1 MITIE
6 KAKELIQKQEV
17 RIASQKL
24 AIKEALDFVLSENV
38 IAEIDLP
45 PFPQSAV
52 DGYAVNFEEIKEENT
67 FIKVVGEAA
76 AGNTSKIILQ
86 SGTSIRIFTGA
97 PVPENATAVVMQEKT
112 QNADGG
118 VIIKEFPL
126 KKEQNIR
133 PVGDEIKSGE
143 LLLSKGIKL
152 NPASIAVLQSQG
164 LQVVRVSKKPNIG
177 ILVTGTELVEPGQ
190 VLKYG
195 QIYESNSAALVNALK
210 KYSYL
215 VQTVSKA
222 EDDYNLLLKKLEL
235 LFHTNDV
242 IIVSGGIS
250 VGDYDFTGKALKE
263 IGVEEIFYK
272 VNQKPGKPIFFG
284 KKENTFVFGL
294 PGNPAAALVC
304 LYQYVIPLLAKMEGQ
319 IDYPFPI
326 IYAESED
333 EINVKDNRGHFLK
346 AFLKNGKISLLGKQ
360 GSHMLQT
367 FATSNALIY
376 LPAGK
381 NEVKKG
387 EMVEVHLV

>member
-97 PVPENATAVVMQEKT
+97 PLPENATAVVMQEKT

-118 VIIKEFPL
+118 IIIKEFPL

-164 LQVVRVSKKPNIG
+164 LQVVSVSKKPNIG

-222 EDDYNLLLKKLEL
+222 EDNYNLLLKKLEL

-284 KKENTFVFGL
+284 KKEDTFVFGL

>member
-17 RIASQKL
+17 RIVSEKAV
-24 AIKEALDFVLSENV
+24 IKDTLDYVLSENV

-67 FIKVVGEAA
+67 FIKVAGEAA

-118 VIIKEFPL
+118 IIIKEFPL

-143 LLLSKGIKL
+143 LLLPKGIRL

-164 LQVVRVSKKPNIG
+164 LQEVSVSKKPNIG
-177 ILVTGTELVEPGQ
+177 ILVTGTELIEPGQ

-222 EDDYNLLLKKLEL
+222 EDDYNLLLKKLES
-235 LFHTNDV
+235 LFNTNDV
-242 IIVSGGIS
+242 VIVSGGIS

-263 IGVEEIFYK
+263 IGAEEIFYK

-346 AFLKNGKISLLGKQ
+346 AFLKNGKQ

>member
-6 KAKELIQKQEV
+6 KAKELVQKQEV
-17 RIASQKL
+17 RIVSQKVL
-24 AIKEALDFVLSENV
+24 IKDALDYVLSENV
-38 IAEIDLP
+38 FAVIDLP

-52 DGYAVNFEEIKEENT
+52 DGYAVNYEDINGENT
-67 FIKVVGEAA
+67 FIKVTGEVA
-76 AGNTSKIILQ
+76 AGNTQKITLQ
-86 SGTSIRIFTGA
+86 NGTSIRIFTGA

-143 LLLSKGIKL
+143 LLLPKGIKL

-164 LQVVRVSKKPNIG
+164 LQKVSVSRKPNIG
-177 ILVTGTELVEPGQ
+177 ILVTGTELIEPGQ
-190 VLKYG
+190 SLEYG

-210 KYSYL
+210 KYSYPI
-215 VQTVSKA
+215 QTVSKA
-222 EDDYNLLLKKLEL
+222 EDDYNLLLKKLKL
-235 LFHTNDV
+235 LFDANDV

-250 VGDYDFTGKALKE
+250 VGDYDFTGKALE
-263 IGVEEIFYK
+263 ELGVEEIFYK

-304 LYQYVIPLLAKMEGQ
+304 LYQYVIPLLAKIEGQ
-319 IDYPFPI
+319 VEYPFPI
-326 IYAESED
+326 IQVQSEE
-333 EINVKDNRGHFLK
+333 EITVKDNRGHFLK

-381 NEVKKG
+381 NKVKKG

>member
-17 RIASQKL
+17 RIASQKI

-112 QNADGG
+112 QSAEGG

-164 LQVVRVSKKPNIG
+164 LQVVSVSKKPNIG

-222 EDDYNLLLKKLEL
+222 EDDYNLLLKKLEF

-326 IYAESED
+326 IYAKSED

-367 FATSNALIY
+367 FATSNAIIY